1 MKKFVFILA
10 LGLALAGSTAF
21 ADEKSAVWER
31 IYRGAIND
39 EMRYAVL
46 LNIRELHDRQLGGLL
61 TEALTDLVSRR
72 IELGTVNEVEAKVR
86 LATGL
91 VQELGELKEA
101 GAADQ
106 VYQVYKEVTGHP
118 FLKSEAAMA
127 LGKMRATDYVAN
139 LARDLTDT
147 NLPPDRDRAAAQE
160 ILAFGLVQALA
171 AMKDGRG
178 YEPVF
183 FASIGWYSPQRK
195 VKETA
200 RLMLKSMVDD
210 PSEPLKKIVTS
221 QLPPPARLKA
231 LEAEDE
237 SSAPDA
243 GKASVALAALDE
255 GVRVIPA
262 NIVEGTQWG
271 DLRKKAMT
279 MLVKTKD
286 KTPEAAALYRQ
297 QYKTAGL
304 ARDTSEILSILTL
317 LGVNG
322 TADSLA
328 YLIELMQGFNVRANT
343 PGLLTDFD
351 VQQVRTILQAFRTAA
366 DPAARPVLLE
376 AQFLYTPALQRDIK
390 AVLAGLPK

>member
-1 MKKFVFILA
+1 MNKIVITAALLLA
-10 LGLALAGSTAF
+10 AAGSLAF

-31 IYRGAIND
+31 IYRLAVND
-39 EMRYAVL
+39 DMRYSVM
-46 LNIRELHDRQLGGLL
+46 LNIRELHDRQFGTLL
-61 TEALTDLVSRR
+61 TDALTDLVSRR
-72 IELGTVNEVEAKVR
+72 IELGDNNQVEAKVR
-86 LATGL
+86 LATAI
-91 VQELGELKEA
+91 VQELGDLKEV

-106 VYQVYKEVTGHP
+106 VYQVYKEITNYP

-127 LGKMRATDYVAN
+127 LGKMRATDYVPF
-139 LARDLTDT
+139 LARDLSDID
-147 NLPPDRDRAAAQE
+147 LQPDRDRAVAQE
-160 ILAFGLVQALA
+160 IVAFGLVQALA
-171 AMKDGRG
+171 TMKDDRG

-200 RLMLKSMVDD
+200 RAMLKTMVDD
-210 PSEPLKKIVTS
+210 PTESLLKILKGQPTPVNK
-221 QLPPPARLKA
+221 LKA

-237 SSAPDA
+237 SRATNA
-243 GKASVALAALDE
+243 GKAKVALAALED
-255 GVRVIPA
+255 GVTVVPA

-279 MLVKTKD
+279 MLLRARD
-286 KTPEAAALYRQ
+286 KSPEAVVLYRQ

-304 ARDTSEILSILTL
+304 ARDTSEILSLLQL

-322 TADSLA
+322 TPDSLSF
-328 YLIELMQGFNVRANT
+328 LIELMQGFNVRAST

-351 VQQVRTILQAFRTAA
+351 VQQVRTILQAFRFAA

-376 AQFLYTPALQRDIK
+376 AQFLYTPALQREIK
-390 AVLAGLPK
+390 AVLAALPQ